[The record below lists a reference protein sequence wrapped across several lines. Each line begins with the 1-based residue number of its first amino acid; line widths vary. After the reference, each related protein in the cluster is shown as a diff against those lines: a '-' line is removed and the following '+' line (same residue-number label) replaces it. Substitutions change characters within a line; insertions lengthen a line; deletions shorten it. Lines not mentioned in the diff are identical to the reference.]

1 MDGET
6 WLILILSVVI
16 LAVIIFKFVS
26 KQKEQEEEARYAAQM
41 VSDKNWA
48 MQKSFQELQKNG
60 FIRSCVYKPEN
71 LLWVFSVDKEHK
83 KWLISRNDTFL
94 GEKYK
99 PTIYNFSDLI
109 DWSVSEN
116 GNTQL
121 SSNAEAALGAGI
133 LFGTVGAVAASAGSR
148 EVQKTCSSLAIELT
162 VNSAEQPRCT
172 LKIIETE
179 IPCDSDAF
187 RSAMELVKNI
197 TAELAYIKANA
208 EQPKP
213 EVSEQPEQK
222 AIEQPKNNAAQL
234 PNAEQP
240 EQKASGIYEE
250 IETLY
255 NLKQRGILTEEEF
268 TQKKKSLLGI

>member
-48 MQKSFQELQKNG
+48 MQKSFQQLQENG

-71 LLWVFSVDKEHK
+71 LLWAFSVDKEHK

-121 SSNAEAALGAGI
+121 SSNAEAAIGAGL

-148 EVQKTCSSLAIELT
+148 DVQKTCSDLAIELT
-162 VNSAEQPRCT
+162 VNNTEQPRCT
-172 LKIIETE
+172 LKIIETG
-179 IPCDSDAF
+179 IPCDSDGF

-197 TAELAYIKANA
+197 TAELSYIKANSGT
-208 EQPKP
+208 EKGKI
-213 EVSEQPEQK
+213 SNSTEQK
-222 AIEQPKNNAAQL
+222 EIEP
-234 PNAEQP
+234 P
-240 EQKASGIYEE
+240 EPDIYEE
-250 IETLY
+250 IEKLH
-255 NLKQRGILTEEEF
+255 NLKEKGIITEEEF